1 MRAWMPFHLMLLKAN
16 KHGMRDRLQD
26 LHTAMDMTMLSSGD
40 SVSRSSLPDDTLLS
54 LQCMLKAMVMI

>member
-1 MRAWMPFHLMLLKAN
+1 MLLKAN

-26 LHTAMDMTMLSSGD
+26 LHTAMGMTMLSSGD